1 MTTTCTATAHDDLF
15 EPASGVFCTVP
26 RPGVVT
32 SADIAQYM
40 DLVHQVVARI
50 LRRVPRNVL
59 RDDLVAAGTYGL
71 MDALRKTQGTR
82 DERFEAYARIRIRG
96 AVIDELRNED
106 WLARSAR
113 ADANEQAK
121 TSDCAAPGS
130 LVGLDDLPPGQLP
143 MTRPSMSPFHSAVRT
158 SEQAALARAVGRLP
172 EREARIL
179 DLHYFQGMQLKEI
192 AALMHVSEARVSQLH
207 SRAVS
212 LLRTALEERAEDF
225 AA

>member
-1 MTTTCTATAHDDLF
+1 MTTTRTATAHDDAF

-26 RPGVVT
+26 PRAAVT
-32 SADIAQYM
+32 SADIAEYM

-82 DERFEAYARIRIRG
+82 DGRFEAYARIRIRG

-121 TSDCAAPGS
+121 ATEGAAPGT
-130 LVGLDDLPPGQLP
+130 LVGLDDLAPGQLP
-143 MTRPSMSPFHSAVRT
+143 VARPSTSPLDSAVRT
-158 SEQAALARAVGRLP
+158 SEQAALARAVADLP

-179 DLHYFQGMQLKEI
+179 DLHYFQGMQLKDI
-192 AALMHVSEARVSQLH
+192 AALLHVSEARVSQLH

-212 LLRTALEERAEDF
+212 MLRTALGERAEDF